1 MRINIKYVKNF
12 FNHICMHWP
21 RYLFSL
27 ILIVIELRLIFM
39 SDSNITFSVSAL
51 FFLSIS
57 ISVHSK
63 KYLIIR
69 YAFATVG
76 LVTFILSLK
85 LLNIDFA
92 TVTTFIFYI
101 PMMYAFLLSD
111 VFSTLI
117 VGVILS
123 YLLSTYMGGFIP
135 DNTIIGTMISMM
147 NASIS
152 YTAISYLI
160 RRLRSANSKL
170 QDLNSELKQLS
181 IIDGLTG
188 IYNRRF
194 FDLELARECRNAT
207 HSAKPLSLIMLD
219 IDFFKA
225 YNDSYGHQE
234 GDKCLTLIAA
244 TLNKTIRK
252 PGDIVFR
259 YGGEEFAVILSET
272 DAEGA
277 KIVAENLR
285 CEVENLKIPHIGSKV
300 SNIVTVS
307 VGVSTIVPNPY
318 LIPDKLVSFSDKA
331 LYQAKKDGRNTI
343 KYYIE

>member
-1 MRINIKYVKNF
+1 
-12 FNHICMHWP
+12 
-21 RYLFSL
+21 
-27 ILIVIELRLIFM
+27 
-39 SDSNITFSVSAL
+39 
-51 FFLSIS
+51 
-57 ISVHSK
+57 
-63 KYLIIR
+63 
-69 YAFATVG
+69 
-76 LVTFILSLK
+76 
-85 LLNIDFA
+85 
-92 TVTTFIFYI
+92 
-101 PMMYAFLLSD
+101 MYAFLLSD

>member
-1 MRINIKYVKNF
+1 
-12 FNHICMHWP
+12 
-21 RYLFSL
+21 
-27 ILIVIELRLIFM
+27 
-39 SDSNITFSVSAL
+39 
-51 FFLSIS
+51 
-57 ISVHSK
+57 
-63 KYLIIR
+63 
-69 YAFATVG
+69 
-76 LVTFILSLK
+76 
-85 LLNIDFA
+85 
-92 TVTTFIFYI
+92 
-101 PMMYAFLLSD
+101 
-111 VFSTLI
+111 
-117 VGVILS
+117 
-123 YLLSTYMGGFIP
+123 
-135 DNTIIGTMISMM
+135 
-147 NASIS
+147 
-152 YTAISYLI
+152 
-160 RRLRSANSKL
+160 
-170 QDLNSELKQLS
+170 
-181 IIDGLTG
+181 
-188 IYNRRF
+188 
-194 FDLELARECRNAT
+194 
-207 HSAKPLSLIMLD
+207 MLD